1 VMDIRV
7 WSETGCGDG
16 KFFFALP
23 LFCSEF
29 ARDEPE
35 NAAGYRVHRVIVDV
49 HREQARS
56 CSVGWNNVGGC
67 QSNVQFFAVHYR
79 AVFLESVWMKISRG
93 FALASLMTLAASP
106 VFAQFSLGDAANAIA
121 GMKGGDQAA
130 AAAPTS
136 ETAGLLGAL
145 SQLNV
150 TPQQA
155 VGGTGAM
162 LGLAK
167 NQLSTTDYAQLAK
180 SVPGI
185 DKLSGGGELGA
196 LAGLLGSSGKAAG
209 LDNALGAVK
218 DTNDLNNAFGALGMD
233 SGMIGQFAP
242 VLLQYLGQ
250 QGVGGPLLQSLGSI
264 WGAGTGS

>member
-1 VMDIRV
+1 
-7 WSETGCGDG
+7 
-16 KFFFALP
+16 
-23 LFCSEF
+23 
-29 ARDEPE
+29 
-35 NAAGYRVHRVIVDV
+35 
-49 HREQARS
+49 
-56 CSVGWNNVGGC
+56 
-67 QSNVQFFAVHYR
+67 
-79 AVFLESVWMKISRG
+79 MKISRG
-93 FALASLMTLAASP
+93 LALASLMTLAASP
-106 VFAQFSLGDAANAIA
+106 VFAGFSLDDVTKAASSMQGGNA
-121 GMKGGDQAA
+121 AA

-136 ETAGLLGAL
+136 ETAGLLSAL
-145 SQLNV
+145 SELNV

-167 NQLSTTDYAQLAK
+167 NQLSSTDYSELAK

-209 LDNALGAVK
+209 LDNAFGAVK
-218 DTNDLNNAFGALGMD
+218 NTNDLNNAFSALGMD

-250 QGVGGPLLQSLGSI
+250 QGVGGSLLESLGGI